1 MDRLDELATIR
12 RAYAKQIMGVAER
25 TDPRVEAAF
34 ATIRREDFLGPG
46 PWQIMRWLGGY
57 RTTPD
62 PDPVHLYANVV
73 VGIIPERGITNG
85 EPSLHAK
92 LISIAA
98 PQAGQHVVHV
108 GAGLGY
114 YTAILAELVGAT
126 GKVTAIEFDADLAA
140 RAADNL
146 RSRPNVVVVHGDAT
160 IADFDPVDLI
170 YVSAG
175 VTRPPDKWLDSLRDR
190 GQLLVPLT
198 TNNQPDLKD
207 PTKFQRQGVLIGV
220 EY

>member
-73 VGIIPERGITNG
+73 VGIIPERGINNG
-85 EPSLHAK
+85 NRR
-92 LISIAA
+92 
-98 PQAGQHVVHV
+98 
-108 GAGLGY
+108 
-114 YTAILAELVGAT
+114 YTQ
-126 GKVTAIEFDADLAA
+126 
-140 RAADNL
+140 N
-146 RSRPNVVVVHGDAT
+146 
-160 IADFDPVDLI
+160 
-170 YVSAG
+170 
-175 VTRPPDKWLDSLRDR
+175 
-190 GQLLVPLT
+190 
-198 TNNQPDLKD
+198 
-207 PTKFQRQGVLIGV
+207 
-220 EY
+220 